1 MTPRVLSK
9 YLAPPLIGVEDVV
22 LDEDTG
28 KVGISRRV
36 QERGEDK
43 LTYEWLFESEKEAAK
58 ELYHT

>member
-1 MTPRVLSK
+1 MPIRVLGK
-9 YLAPPLIGVEDVV
+9 FLPPPLLAVEDVV

-36 QERGEDK
+36 QERGVDK
-43 LTYEWLFESEKEAAK
+43 LVYEWLFDSEKEAAK